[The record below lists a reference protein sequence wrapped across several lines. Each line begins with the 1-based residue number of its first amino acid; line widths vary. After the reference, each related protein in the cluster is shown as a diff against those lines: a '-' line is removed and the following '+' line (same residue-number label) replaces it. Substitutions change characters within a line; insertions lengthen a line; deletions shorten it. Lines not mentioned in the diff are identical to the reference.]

1 MIEWIIDIP
10 NLKTVHLP
18 ESFRNVQSKSI
29 TSIYMN
35 NHEWIDV
42 HDNLG
47 KYSCLGGRISIEIIR
62 TCGSSKW
69 NERVDIYQ
77 GRSTDGYYSIFYQSN
92 CYSGTFY
99 RNICPTVHTIVMR
112 DSYGSLWESGSS
124 VTIRY
129 KDQSYSYSGPNNRY
143 SSRSETFQFVGYS
156 YFLLIVV

>member
-62 TCGSSKW
+62 TCGSSTW
-69 NERVDIYQ
+69 GERVGVYQ
-77 GRSTDGYYSIFYQSN
+77 GYSTTNSLFYQSS

-99 RNICPTVHTIVMR
+99 RNICPTVHTIVMS
-112 DSYGSLWESGSS
+112 DSYGYLWESSSS